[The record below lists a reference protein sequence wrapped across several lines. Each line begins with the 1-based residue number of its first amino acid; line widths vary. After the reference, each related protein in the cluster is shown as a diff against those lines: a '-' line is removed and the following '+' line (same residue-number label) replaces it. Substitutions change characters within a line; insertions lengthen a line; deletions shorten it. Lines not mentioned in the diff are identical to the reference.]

1 MKKKFDFSAEM
12 SEVESIKTTPKN
24 EYLEEEKRLLDVNA
38 KELASLNNNV
48 YKLRTEV
55 ENLSGSIRE
64 CKPIISEEMH
74 KLAVEF
80 GATLLCNFLGQIE
93 SKCKEAERRMKKA
106 DNAIHIPATAFYI
119 TIIILVALSSFFASI
134 IIANVEILHSALI
147 WKAALW
153 TILIATAG
161 ITIMILLSKVLNKP
175 KYQITTKRRVLN
187 LKIRIETRCFLLYI
201 IQSIS
206 KGGELPSLN
215 RSKSD

>member
-80 GATLLCNFLGQIE
+80 GARLLCNFLDQIE

-175 KYQITTKRRVLN
+175 KSQITTKRRVLN